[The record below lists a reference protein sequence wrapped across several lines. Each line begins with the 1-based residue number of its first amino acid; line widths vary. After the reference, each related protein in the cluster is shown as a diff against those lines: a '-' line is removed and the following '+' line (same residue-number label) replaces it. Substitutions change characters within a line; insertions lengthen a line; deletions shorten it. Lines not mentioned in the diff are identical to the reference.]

1 MGERGGRSWRC
12 LWNEKKIRK
21 ALKVS
26 LSVFRLFSDS
36 HHLYIPGHLEF
47 RTYSPVDEREI
58 RSDYQ
63 PFILVISHIM
73 PLCLIPPSQLLPAVD
88 RPPQVGALARAG
100 LSARVPAVD
109 AAVGD
114 APSYYRIRKIEM
126 EQKKDLA
133 IAYR

>member
-47 RTYSPVDEREI
+47 RTYSPVDEGKFGQI
-58 RSDYQ
+58 
-63 PFILVISHIM
+63 ISLISSSS
-73 PLCLIPPSQLLPAVD
+73 LTSCLSALYLPPSFSQQLT
-88 RPPQVGALARAG
+88 ALLR
-100 LSARVPAVD
+100 
-109 AAVGD
+109 
-114 APSYYRIRKIEM
+114 
-126 EQKKDLA
+126 
-133 IAYR
+133 